1 MRERGLVYGVGIN
14 DDPTSVKILA
24 KDPIYT
30 RWQGMIMRCYSEK
43 FKESR
48 PTYEHA
54 TVCEEWKI
62 YSNFRDWCKLQ
73 NHEGK
78 HMDKDLLVKGNTV
91 YSPDT
96 VCFIPPEL
104 NAFFTDRKRFTSAS
118 VGVRRV
124 DSGKYVARIMNP
136 FTGVREQLGTFLSL
150 SVASEAW
157 RKRKHELANQWADI
171 IEKEGYGARLVEALR
186 KRYRPLN

>member
-1 MRERGLVYGVGIN
+1 MIKRGLVYGVGIN

-24 KDPIYT
+24 KDSIYT

-54 TVCEEWKI
+54 TVCEELKV

-73 NHEGK
+73 NHEGN
-78 HMDKDLLVKGNTV
+78 HMDKDLLVRGNTV
-91 YSPDT
+91 YSPET

-104 NAFFTDRKRFTSAS
+104 NAFFTDRKRFTSVA
-118 VGVRRV
+118 VGVREQTE
-124 DSGKYVARIMNP
+124 GKFNARIMNP
-136 FTGVREQLGTFLSL
+136 FTGEREGLGTYDNMFS
-150 SVASEAW
+150 AADAW
-157 RKRKHELANQWADI
+157 RKRKNELAWQWADLL
-171 IEKEGYGARLVEALR
+171 EKEGYDQCIVNALR
-186 KRYRPLN
+186 ERYDVFF

>member
-1 MRERGLVYGVGIN
+1 MRERGFVYGVGIN
-14 DDPTSVKILA
+14 DDPTSVKVLA
-24 KDPIYT
+24 KDLIYT

-54 TVCEEWKI
+54 TVCEEWKT

-73 NHEGK
+73 DHEGK
-78 HMDKDLLVKGNTV
+78 HMDKDLLIEGNTV
-91 YSPDT
+91 YSAET

-118 VGVRRV
+118 VGVRQV
-124 DSGKYVARIMNP
+124 SNGKYVSRVMNP
-136 FTGVREQLGTFLSL
+136 FTDKRENLGTFVSL
-150 SVASEAW
+150 LEASEAW
-157 RKRKHELANQWADI
+157 RKRKNELANQWADLLEKDGFDPRI
-171 IEKEGYGARLVEALR
+171 IEALR
-186 KRYRPLN
+186 RRYSEPR